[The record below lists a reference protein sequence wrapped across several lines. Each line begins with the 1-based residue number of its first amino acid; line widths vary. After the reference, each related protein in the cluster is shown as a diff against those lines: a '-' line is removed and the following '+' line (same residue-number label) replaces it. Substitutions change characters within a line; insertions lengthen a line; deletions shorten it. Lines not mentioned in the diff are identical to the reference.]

1 MPRRLAP
8 RPIGANSS
16 KPDEAELS
24 SETTAKQP
32 RSQRGA
38 AYQERH
44 AESWSGSS
52 PNGDGEAKGLTKAQ
66 ITRRKALY
74 NVVGHDLYGWEPV
87 GDPDGDQLCGFPVE
101 RGRGTACRN
110 RAGGGTLHPGVGYCW
125 NHQIMAAREQGIMLA
140 DVYRGQNVDP
150 EDALERQLA
159 QSQSAITILTSL
171 ISEMPLAAL
180 ESTPE
185 GRVAMR
191 LLQQERDRLTKTAK
205 SMIDMDFRERQT
217 GLAEKLS
224 QPIVAV
230 LEGVLADLRLDRS
243 QQAAVGPIVRKH
255 LALLEGGRL
264 PAPEEP
270 ITVDAEIVDEP
281 AEEDEDASASG

>member
-1 MPRRLAP
+1 MARRLAP
-8 RPIGANSS
+8 RPIAANSTNS
-16 KPDEAELS
+16 AEAELS
-24 SETTAKQP
+24 DEAKQP
-32 RSQRGA
+32 RSQRGD
-38 AYQERH
+38 AYRERH
-44 AESWSGSS
+44 KESWVG
-52 PNGDGEAKGLTKAQ
+52 GQGEATGLSKAQ

-87 GDPDGDQLCGFPVE
+87 GDPDADQICGFPVE
-101 RGRGTACRN
+101 RGKGAACRT
-110 RAGGGTLHPGVGYCW
+110 RAGSGTLHPGVGYCW
-125 NHQIMAAREQGIMLA
+125 NHQITAAREQGIMLA
-140 DVYRGQNVDP
+140 DVYRGQAVDP

-230 LEGVLADLRLDRS
+230 LEGVLADLRLDRA

-264 PAPEEP
+264 PAAEEMV
-270 ITVDAEIVDEP
+270 VDAEVVDE
-281 AEEDEDASASG
+281 ATEEEEGDASASG

>member
-1 MPRRLAP
+1 
-8 RPIGANSS
+8 
-16 KPDEAELS
+16 
-24 SETTAKQP
+24 
-32 RSQRGA
+32 
-38 AYQERH
+38 
-44 AESWSGSS
+44 
-52 PNGDGEAKGLTKAQ
+52 
-66 ITRRKALY
+66 
-74 NVVGHDLYGWEPV
+74 
-87 GDPDGDQLCGFPVE
+87 
-101 RGRGTACRN
+101 
-110 RAGGGTLHPGVGYCW
+110 
-125 NHQIMAAREQGIMLA
+125 MLA
-140 DVYRGQNVDP
+140 DVFRGQAIDP

-159 QSQSAITILTSL
+159 QSQSAISILTSL

-191 LLQQERDRLTKTAK
+191 LLQQERDRLAKTAK

-230 LEGVLADLRLDRS
+230 LEGVLADLRLDRA

-264 PAPEEP
+264 PAPDEP
-270 ITVDAEIVDEP
+270 IVVDAVVDEDDD
-281 AEEDEDASASG
+281 EEGQDDATG